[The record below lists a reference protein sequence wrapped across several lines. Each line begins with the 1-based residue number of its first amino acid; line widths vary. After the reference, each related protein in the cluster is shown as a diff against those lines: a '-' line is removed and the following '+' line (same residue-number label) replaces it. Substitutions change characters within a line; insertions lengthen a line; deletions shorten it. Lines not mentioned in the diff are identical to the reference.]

1 MKLTNIDPFSFSFPF
16 NDPTSMNSYTTINL
30 HELSP
35 NKHYTQPPLHNPHCH
50 TTNLHHCATNRHHC
64 GLSCHHHAL
73 SCHQLPPSS
82 GFNCTTNLH
91 QEHRCCCTTKFHCK
105 PDSQFYFIEIVFHEI
120 NRGFCRSFNFKQNTF
135 FSITNLKEIAKKKW
149 FWGVFRAELLTNV
162 NKEAFLHCFL

>member
-1 MKLTNIDPFSFSFPF
+1 MNLAQTSTTPNHHCTTHIVTP
-16 NDPTSMNSYTTINL
+16 PTSIIV
-30 HELSP
+30 
-35 NKHYTQPPLHNPHCH
+35 
-50 TTNLHHCATNRHHC
+50 HHCATNRHHC

-105 PDSQFYFIEIVFHEI
+105 PNSQFYFIEIVFHEI

-135 FSITNLKEIAKKKW
+135 FSITNLKEIAKKK
-149 FWGVFRAELLTNV
+149 
-162 NKEAFLHCFL
+162 